1 MKDKLQ
7 QIEQALENLI
17 EGGAL
22 RVLGSP
28 NAEKEL
34 ISQLVQTLEDQM
46 REDPD
51 GGYSAPHIFTLSV
64 PPEFAADIRTNQALL
79 DKIAI
84 NLTQQAS
91 DAGIRFAGN
100 ISISI
105 FPDEDLEQGQF
116 KIQAISSTSN
126 LAQTGKVQLDE
137 EISPTPK
144 PPKAFLIVEGSKI
157 FTIEHDVINIGRL
170 LENHLVLDDP
180 RVSRT
185 HAQLRAVKG
194 RHILFDLGS
203 SGGSFV
209 NGERIS
215 QISLHP
221 GDVIFL
227 AGVPLVYGQDMIA
240 NLDETQEYQ
249 RPIRTNDVSTT
260 TVRIRDLNLD
270 IFEE

>member
-1 MKDKLQ
+1 MKQKLQ
-7 QIEQALENLI
+7 QIEKALEELI

-28 NAEKEL
+28 DAEKEL
-34 ISQLVQTLEDQM
+34 ISQLVKTIEDQIQ
-46 REDPD
+46 ESPD
-51 GGYSAPHIFTLSV
+51 GGHFAPHIFTLSV
-64 PPEFAADIRTNQALL
+64 PAEFSADIRTNQALL

-91 DAGIRFAGN
+91 EAGIRFAGN
-100 ISISI
+100 ININV
-105 FPDEDLEQGQF
+105 FPDDELEQGEF
-116 KIQAISSTSN
+116 KIQAINKTSD
-126 LAQTGKVQLDE
+126 LAQTSEVKLDE
-137 EISPTPK
+137 ELSPTPK

-180 RVSRT
+180 RVSRL

-203 SGGSFV
+203 SGGTFV
-209 NGERIS
+209 NGERVS
-215 QISLHP
+215 QVSLHP

-227 AGVPLVYGQDMIA
+227 AGVPLVYGQDMIT
-240 NLDETQEYQ
+240 NLNETQEYI
-249 RPIRTNDVSTT
+249 RPKHTDEFSTT

-270 IFEE
+270 IFEK